1 MQTHIQ
7 KWGNSLGIRIPM
19 KFSHDLNLKAGSLV
33 NVMIEDHR
41 LVILPQ
47 RYTLEEMLT
56 GITEDNLHHE
66 TLAGN
71 LTGQEE
77 W

>member
-19 KFSHDLNLKAGSLV
+19 KFSRDLKLKPGSLV
-33 NVMIEDHR
+33 NVMLEDRR
-41 LVILPQ
+41 LIILPQ
-47 RYTLEEMLT
+47 RYTLEEMLI

-66 TLAGN
+66 TLAGKPR
-71 LTGQEE
+71 GQEE

>member
-19 KFSHDLNLKAGSLV
+19 PLSSQLKLKAGSLV
-33 NVMIEDHR
+33 DIKVEDDH
-41 LVILPQ
+41 LVILPRKYSLQ
-47 RYTLEEMLT
+47 AMLDNITNENIHTPVFIDTST
-56 GITEDNLHHE
+56 G
-66 TLAGN
+66 G
-71 LTGQEE
+71 EE

>member
-19 KFSHDLNLKAGSLV
+19 KFSHHLKLKAGSLV

-56 GITEDNLHHE
+56 GITVDNHHHE

-71 LTGQEE
+71 PTGQEE